1 VSLAE
6 RLNPDGW
13 GGEEIESRL
22 QQAGEAL
29 ERLSHV
35 FARRRRRARRR
46 PSGNAPAA
54 ATLAPAADSPP
65 PAEDDE
71 P

>member
-6 RLNPDGW
+6 RMNPDGW
-13 GGEEIESRL
+13 AVEDAESRL

-46 PSGNAPAA
+46 PGGEPPAA
-54 ATLAPAADSPP
+54 GAPP
-65 PAEDDE
+65 PPNEVS
-71 P
+71 

>member
-1 VSLAE
+1 MRRCVSLAE
-6 RLNPDGW
+6 RMNPEGW
-13 GGEEIESRL
+13 APEESESRL

-46 PSGNAPAA
+46 PGEAPAA
-54 ATLAPAADSPP
+54 ATPPAADEES
-65 PAEDDE
+65 
-71 P
+71 